1 MASASFERHF
11 KSPRPAEECWQ
22 VLTDVDRMADWVAIV
37 HQVVTHAP
45 LKSYSAT
52 LEDRIGPFRL
62 RADLAIDVTDAV
74 APDHIRF
81 RASGQD
87 RQVGSRLT
95 IDARMRLERSG
106 DETRVRFDG
115 TYSVEGRVASMGGP
129 MIRHK
134 ADAILA
140 QFISRAEGELQ

>member
-1 MASASFERHF
+1 MLHRWLGF
-11 KSPRPAEECWQ
+11 W
-22 VLTDVDRMADWVAIV
+22 
-37 HQVVTHAP
+37 
-45 LKSYSAT
+45 
-52 LEDRIGPFRL
+52 
-62 RADLAIDVTDAV
+62 RADLAIDVTDVV

-95 IDARMRLERSG
+95 IDARMRLERND
-106 DETRVRFDG
+106 DETHVRFDG

-134 ADAILA
+134 ADAILE
-140 QFISRAEGELQ
+140 QFISRAEEELQ